1 MTAPPFLRSVCQSI
15 ASYVVI
21 LERRPQLTLRQV
33 DPLIR
38 ELTEYR
44 DFINL
49 KLKEQPE

>member
-1 MTAPPFLRSVCQSI
+1 MKRFVRKLRGSDSPQAVGIIQTA
-15 ASYVVI
+15 AA
-21 LERRPQLTLRQV
+21 QLTLRQV

-49 KLKEQPE
+49 KLKEQPG